1 MNSTMSVS
9 ARSARLSLTGFLL
22 ICGIASSVLYVVMC
36 IIVPL
41 QYPGYSSASQTISEL
56 SAIDAP
62 TRSLWVL
69 PGIAYTLLVAA
80 FGWGIY
86 KSAGNNQHLRRA
98 GALILVYGVIGLGW
112 PLFPM
117 HNREVLAA
125 GGGNFSDTMHIV
137 FSGIS
142 VLLMLLA
149 MGFGAAALGKR
160 FRVYSVAT
168 IMLLVVLGLLT
179 GLDAPTLEAN
189 QPTPWLGIW
198 ERVMIGTFL
207 VWVVVL
213 SINRLRL
220 ARKANGH

>member
-1 MNSTMSVS
+1 M
-9 ARSARLSLTGFLL
+9 
-22 ICGIASSVLYVVMC
+22 
-36 IIVPL
+36 
-41 QYPGYSSASQTISEL
+41 
-56 SAIDAP
+56 
-62 TRSLWVL
+62 
-69 PGIAYTLLVAA
+69 
-80 FGWGIY
+80 
-86 KSAGNNQHLRRA
+86 
-98 GALILVYGVIGLGW
+98 ILVYGVIGLGW

-125 GGGNFSDTMHIV
+125 GGGNFSDTMHIA

-179 GLDAPTLEAN
+179 SLDAPKLEAN

-213 SINRLRL
+213 AINRLRL
-220 ARKANGH
+220 ERKSNGH